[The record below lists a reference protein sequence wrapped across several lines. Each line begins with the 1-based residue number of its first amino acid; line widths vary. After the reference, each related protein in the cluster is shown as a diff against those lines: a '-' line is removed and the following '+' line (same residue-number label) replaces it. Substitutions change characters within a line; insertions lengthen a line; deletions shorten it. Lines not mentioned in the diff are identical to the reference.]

1 MGTLTAYAISTAII
15 IAVEYIVYKSLLANT
30 TFHRLNRRVLMAC
43 YVIALTAIPV
53 AHLISGTFTGGSAID
68 EGGITIG
75 APTGVIMATESTPGS
90 QAIWKAIP
98 IVYIAGVIAMAAMT
112 ALSYRRMFRVIRRGE
127 HRRHGDMT
135 VVVAETKVS
144 PFSWGRY
151 IVVSPEDADNE
162 IIIAHE
168 TVHVKN
174 GDTVDLIFAQLF
186 IIFNWFNPVAYLMR
200 RELSAVHEYEVD
212 NTIIDLGIN
221 ASDYQMLLIK
231 KTAGLRFQSIANSL
245 NHSQLKNRLTM
256 MLKSKSKRGRS
267 LLAAALLPAA
277 LLAVSM
283 TNIPAVASTIRNVAA
298 VSYDKVSENNVAIQ
312 EGAAESGQPASGT
325 DADDGSVKKAAEKMP
340 EYPGGL
346 AAMMKS
352 LIDEIKYPESA
363 LKEGI
368 SGKVVVK
375 FIVNTDGT
383 MSDFEIVRSQNEEL
397 DAEAIRAIKAAL
409 KEKWTPGMENGKP
422 VRCTFT
428 LPVNFSL
435 KSDSK

>member
-1 MGTLTAYAISTAII
+1 M
-15 IAVEYIVYKSLLANT
+15 
-30 TFHRLNRRVLMAC
+30 
-43 YVIALTAIPV
+43 
-53 AHLISGTFTGGSAID
+53 
-68 EGGITIG
+68 
-75 APTGVIMATESTPGS
+75 
-90 QAIWKAIP
+90 
-98 IVYIAGVIAMAAMT
+98 
-112 ALSYRRMFRVIRRGE
+112 
-127 HRRHGDMT
+127 
-135 VVVAETKVS
+135 
-144 PFSWGRY
+144 
-151 IVVSPEDADNE
+151 
-162 IIIAHE
+162 
-168 TVHVKN
+168 
-174 GDTVDLIFAQLF
+174 
-186 IIFNWFNPVAYLMR
+186 
-200 RELSAVHEYEVD
+200 
-212 NTIIDLGIN
+212 
-221 ASDYQMLLIK
+221 
-231 KTAGLRFQSIANSL
+231 
-245 NHSQLKNRLTM
+245 
-256 MLKSKSKRGRS
+256 
-267 LLAAALLPAA
+267 AAALLPAA